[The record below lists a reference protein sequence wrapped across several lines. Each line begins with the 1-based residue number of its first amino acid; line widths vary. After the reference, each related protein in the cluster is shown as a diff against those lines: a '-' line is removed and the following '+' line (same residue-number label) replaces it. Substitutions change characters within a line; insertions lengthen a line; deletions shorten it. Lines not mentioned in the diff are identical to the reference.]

1 MTRIRKDVND
11 YAQMIMRKV
20 TKEATHHED
29 SARNSHFRFSEANL
43 PDFSVR
49 EPCLRNRIQ

>member
-1 MTRIRKDVND
+1 MS
-11 YAQMIMRKV
+11 MIMRKV

-29 SARNSHFRFSEANL
+29 SARNCHFRFSGANL